1 MITPESPKKLFLI
14 DAYALIF
21 RAYYAFIKN
30 PRINSQGLN
39 TSAIFGF
46 TNAVLEVLRNERP
59 THLAVAFDAPGDT
72 FRNEMFPEYKA
83 NRDETPEDI
92 KRSVPFILRVLEAL
106 DIPIISLPG
115 YEADDLIGYLAHQAA
130 KEDFDVYMMTP
141 DKDFGQLV
149 TDRIKMFKPAKGGN
163 PPEVLGPA
171 EVCERYGVDHPLQI
185 IDLLGLMGD
194 SVDNIPGIP
203 GVGPKTASKF
213 IQDYGSIEG
222 LLEHTHELK
231 GKLKEKVEAGRESAL
246 LSKALATIKLDLPY
260 EVDLPAM
267 EVGKPHVDA
276 VQEVFEE
283 LEFRTLLRRVLT
295 DFGVDAPAEPPAKP
309 GSPAPTTDGQL
320 DLFAAPVEAD
330 EPGTLDEFAPQA
342 THSFQTVR
350 TTPHTYHRVTT
361 RAELDALIARLA
373 AAESYAFDTET
384 TGLDARHV
392 DLIGCSFA
400 LVAGEAWWVPVD
412 GGEWNREEYFHAL
425 RPIMEDEQK
434 EVIAHNFKYDYQV
447 MRSHGVRMK
456 NRVFDTMVAHYLL
469 QPESGHALDRLA
481 EVDLGYQT
489 IPLTALIGEQG
500 KGQISPA
507 EVPADQWTEYACE
520 DADIALRLAL
530 CYRPQL
536 EAVAAME
543 LARDVEFPLVT
554 VLAEVEREGVH
565 IDSER
570 LATYSVELAE
580 RIAALDDDIQR
591 LAERPFNIDSPKQL
605 GPILFEHLGIKA
617 KVKRT
622 KTGQYPT
629 GEDVL
634 VKLEQQH
641 PIISLILEYRKLKK
655 LRSTYVEPLPKLI
668 DPATGRVHTHYMQ
681 TVAAT
686 GRLSSN
692 HPNLQ
697 NIPIRT
703 SEGRAI
709 RKAFVPRNADHVL
722 VAADY
727 SQVELR
733 IAAAMSGD
741 PGLVDAFK
749 EGHDIHT
756 ATAARVFGVALGDVD
771 RTMRSKAKAVNF
783 GILYGQGAFGLAQ
796 NLNISRSEAKEIIDA
811 YFAQFRDLN
820 AFTQACVDRAR
831 ETGYAETLM
840 GRRRYLPDITSANTN
855 VRAFAE
861 RNAVNAP
868 IQGSAADIIKVA
880 MLRIQALIEREGW
893 AARMIMQVHD
903 ELVFDVPKSELDV
916 VIPAIQREME
926 GAAKLSVPL
935 LVEVNTGEDWLE
947 AH

>member
-1 MITPESPKKLFLI
+1 MITPESPRKLFLI

-59 THLAVAFDAPGDT
+59 THLAVAFDSPGDT
-72 FRNEMFPEYKA
+72 FRNELFPAYKA

-92 KRSVPFILRVLEAL
+92 KRSVPYILRVLEAF
-106 DIPIISLPG
+106 DIPIITLPG

-171 EVCERYGVDHPLQI
+171 EVCERFGVDEPLQI

-203 GVGPKTASKF
+203 GVGPKTASTF
-213 IQDYGSIEG
+213 IQQYGSIEG

-231 GKLKEKVEAGRESAL
+231 GKMKEKVEAGRESAL
-246 LSKALATIKLDLPY
+246 LSKELATIKLDLPY
-260 EVDLPAM
+260 EVDLPSM
-267 EVGKPHVDA
+267 EMGHPKMEA

-283 LEFRTLLRRVLT
+283 LEFRTLLRRVLS
-295 DFGVDAPAEPPAKP
+295 DFGVDAPAE
-309 GSPAPTTDGQL
+309 APKKAAATASDDGQL
-320 DLFAAPVEAD
+320 GLFDAPPSES
-330 EPGTLDEFAPQA
+330 APPVA
-342 THSFQTVR
+342 TRLATIENTEHA
-350 TTPHTYHRVTT
+350 YHAVLT
-361 RAELDALIARLA
+361 RADLDALLTRLA
-373 AAESYAFDTET
+373 EADSYAFDTET
-384 TGLDARHV
+384 TGLDARNV

-400 LVAGEAWWVPVD
+400 LAAGEAWWVPVQ
-412 GGEWNREEYFHAL
+412 GGEWTQAEYLEAF
-425 RPIMEDEQK
+425 RPIMEDAQK

-481 EVDLGYQT
+481 EVDLGYQP
-489 IPLTALIGEQG
+489 IPFTSLIGEKG
-500 KGQISPA
+500 KGQIQPA
-507 EVPADQWTEYACE
+507 QVPADRWTDYACE
-520 DADIALRLAL
+520 DADLTWRLAAL
-530 CYRPQL
+530 YRPQL
-536 EAVAAME
+536 ESVAATE
-543 LARDVEFPLVT
+543 LARDVEFPLVP

-565 IDSER
+565 IDRER
-570 LATYSVELAE
+570 LAAYSVDLAE
-580 RIAALDDDIQR
+580 QITALEDDIQR

-622 KTGQYPT
+622 KSGQYPT
-629 GEDVL
+629 GEEVL
-634 VKLEQQH
+634 IKLEHQH
-641 PIISLILEYRKLKK
+641 PIIPLILEYRKLKK

-703 SEGRAI
+703 AEGRAI
-709 RKAFVPRNADHVL
+709 RKAFVPRDADHVL

-741 PGLVDAFK
+741 PGLVEAFK

-811 YFAQFRDLN
+811 YFAQFRDLK

-840 GRRRYLPDITSANTN
+840 GRRRYLPDITSASTNT
-855 VRAFAE
+855 RAFAE

-880 MLRIQALIEREGW
+880 MLRIQDLIEREGW
-893 AARMIMQVHD
+893 ATRMIMQVHD
-903 ELVFDVPKSELDV
+903 ELVFDVPKAELDQ

-926 GAAKLSVPL
+926 GAATLEVPL
-935 LVEVNTGEDWLE
+935 VVEVNTGEDWLE

>member
-1 MITPESPKKLFLI
+1 MITPESPRKLFLI

-59 THLAVAFDAPGDT
+59 SHLAVAFDSPGDT
-72 FRNEMFPEYKA
+72 FRNELFPEYKA

-92 KRSVPFILRVLEAL
+92 KRSVPYILRVLEAF
-106 DIPIISLPG
+106 DIPIITLPG

-163 PPEVLGPA
+163 PPEVLGPV
-171 EVCERYGVDHPLQI
+171 EVCERFGVDEPLQI

-213 IQDYGSIEG
+213 IQQYGSVEG

-231 GKLKEKVEAGRESAL
+231 GKMKEKVEAGRESAL
-246 LSKALATIKLDLPY
+246 LSKELATIKLDLPY
-260 EVDLPAM
+260 EVDLPSM
-267 EVGKPHVDA
+267 EMGHPKVEA

-295 DFGVDAPAEPPAKP
+295 DFGVEAPADAPKK
-309 GSPAPTTDGQL
+309 APTAAASDDGQL
-320 DLFAAPVEAD
+320 GLFDAPTAPG
-330 EPGTLDEFAPQA
+330 EPAVATTLA
-342 THSFQTVR
+342 TIENTE
-350 TTPHTYHRVTT
+350 HTYHAVLT
-361 RAELDALIARLA
+361 RADLDGLIARLT

-384 TGLDARHV
+384 TGLDARNV

-400 LVAGEAWWVPVD
+400 LDAGEAWWVPVN
-412 GGEWNREEYFHAL
+412 GGEWTREAYLEAL

-481 EVDLGYQT
+481 EVDLGYQP
-489 IPLTALIGEQG
+489 IPFTMLIGEKG

-507 EVPADQWTEYACE
+507 QVPADRWTDYACE
-520 DADIALRLAL
+520 DADLTWRLAAL
-530 CYRPQL
+530 YRPQL
-536 EAVAAME
+536 EAVAATE

-565 IDSER
+565 IDRER
-570 LATYSVELAE
+570 LATYSVDLAQ
-580 RIAALDDDIQR
+580 RIATLDDDIQR

-622 KTGQYPT
+622 KSGQYPT
-629 GEDVL
+629 GEEVL
-634 VKLEQQH
+634 IKLEQQH
-641 PIISLILEYRKLKK
+641 PIIPLILEYRKLKK

-668 DPATGRVHTHYMQ
+668 DPQTGRVHTHYMQ

-703 SEGRAI
+703 AEGRAI
-709 RKAFVPRNADHVL
+709 RKAFVPRDSDHVL

-741 PGLVDAFK
+741 PGLVEAFK

-756 ATAARVFGVALGDVD
+756 ATAARVFGVALGEVN

-811 YFAQFRDLN
+811 YFAQFRDLK

-880 MLRIQALIEREGW
+880 MLRIQDLIEREGW
-893 AARMIMQVHD
+893 ATRMIMQVHD
-903 ELVFDVPKSELDV
+903 ELVFDVPKAELDQ
-916 VIPAIQREME
+916 VIPAIQRAME
-926 GAAKLSVPL
+926 GAATLDVPL
-935 LVEVNTGEDWLE
+935 VVEVNTGGDWLE